1 MVMENGS
8 LDMSNGILQGNK
20 RSEYGGAGGAL
31 FLNKVNTKISGGTF
45 KGNLGSDKGGGA
57 IKILNSDLHITGG
70 NFTENECLAW
80 GGAINVVGGTVK
92 IDGGSFTGNTASSS
106 GGALSLSG
114 GTKEDKNGAK
124 TVINSLILLIINP
137 RDFGVVALS
146 TTTLSLL

>member
-8 LDMSNGILQGNK
+8 LDISNGTFQGNK

-31 FLNKVNTKISGGTF
+31 FLNKINTNISGGTF

-57 IKILNSDLHITGG
+57 IKIINSDLHITGG

-92 IDGGSFTGNTASSS
+92 IDGGSFTGNTAGSS
-106 GGALSLSG
+106 GGAISLSG

-124 TVINSLILLIINP
+124 TVINSAYFANNKYMHV
-137 RDFGVVALS
+137 DSF
-146 TTTLSLL
+146 